1 MDYTKL
7 RYLDASESGLQGS
20 GVSTLRMLIFL
31 RLRHCNLTSVS
42 GLNQLPN
49 LQTLDLSHNQ
59 LTSVSIADL
68 SALINLHSLWLD
80 GNKPIQHAHLASD
93 FSFQKASQGTDSNDV
108 IVI

>member
-1 MDYTKL
+1 MDYLQL
-7 RYLDASESGLQGS
+7 RYLNANGSGLQGS
-20 GVSTLRMLIFL
+20 NVSSLRMLVFL
-31 RLRHCNLTSVS
+31 RLQQCNLTSES

-68 SALINLHSLWLD
+68 SVLTNLQSLWLD

-93 FSFQKASQGTDSNDV
+93 FSFQKASQGTDSNA
-108 IVI
+108 